1 MFRKQAYV
9 HWYTAEGMDIMEF
22 TEAESNAMDLM
33 YAPPHL
39 STNALLTPPH
49 SAEYQQYQDASAED
63 ATEEDYEEDGGEAA
77 AEEE

>member
-33 YAPPHL
+33 YVHPFLDQYRADP
-39 STNALLTPPH
+39 
-49 SAEYQQYQDASAED
+49 SAQCRIPAVPRCVGRGCD
-63 ATEEDYEEDGGEAA
+63 
-77 AEEE
+77 